1 MSRPDWQREG
11 RSWPNREASTFVRA
25 GSHRWH
31 VQRGGSGPNML
42 LLHGTGA
49 ATHSW
54 GPIWPLLAER
64 FTLLAPDLPGHGF
77 TSPRAS
83 GILSLP
89 YVSRAVADLLRE
101 EDFAPHY
108 VLGHSAG
115 AAIALRMALDGLIA
129 PERIVA
135 LAGAILPMGGAA
147 RHLFPAAA
155 KLLFL
160 NPLVPSLMA
169 WRARSTGAVDRMLAQ
184 TGSRIDARQ
193 RDLYASLFRHSSH
206 VDAAL
211 ALMAN
216 WDLEALARDL
226 PQLETPLTLLVPEG
240 DGFVP
245 PAQQREVAKVVEG
258 AEVRALPGLGHLAHE
273 EDAEAVARAIEGAVA
288 DAIGE

>member
-11 RSWPNREASTFVRA
+11 ADWPNRQASDFVRA
-25 GSHRWH
+25 GGHRWH
-31 VQRGGSGPNML
+31 VQRGGSGPAML

-89 YVSRAVADLLRE
+89 YIARAVADLLAE
-101 EDFAPHY
+101 ERFVPQY

-115 AAIALRMALDGLIA
+115 AAIGLRMALDGLIA

-169 WRARSTGAVDRMLAQ
+169 WRARSPGVVERMLAQ
-184 TGSRIDARQ
+184 TGSHIDPRQ

-226 PQLETPLTLLVPEG
+226 PQLETSLTLLVPER

-245 PAQQREVAKVVEG
+245 PAQQREVATSVDN
-258 AEVRALPGLGHLAHE
+258 AEVAPIATLGHLAHE
-273 EDAEAVARAIEGAVA
+273 EGPEEVANAVMEAAGRRR
-288 DAIGE
+288 